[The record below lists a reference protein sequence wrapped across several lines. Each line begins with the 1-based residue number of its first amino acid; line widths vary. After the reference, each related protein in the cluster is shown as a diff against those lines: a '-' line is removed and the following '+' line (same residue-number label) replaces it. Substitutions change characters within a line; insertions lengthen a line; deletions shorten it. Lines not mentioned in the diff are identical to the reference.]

1 MRRAVRTALWALA
14 VGLALSAGAAHAVD
28 EGRLKTLKA
37 PPPAAAATLPADVR
51 AVKFQRLLVELK
63 PEPWAFMRN
72 DASYA
77 DDRLLTWQD
86 GQKALNPAAY
96 GAIFEEELKRA
107 SGKAE
112 SAGGLFP
119 QEAPPPAEL
128 LAAVKITAMEGRFCK
143 ACNLIGSG
151 GWEGAV
157 VMTAHWEVYSTL
169 DRKVVFSDDITGG
182 FNAPP
187 KGLDGDPDRLI
198 AEAFRDNVR
207 RLIAEPGF
215 KKAVSAPAAELAPAL
230 PPATPIALVAARPR
244 PAIAQA
250 SGSVAVVFTPY
261 GSGSGFLVSDDG
273 YVLTNHHVVGQA
285 RAVKLKWSDGSE
297 SLGQV
302 IRSDPRRDVALVKAE
317 GAAARPALGLR
328 HGQAQQGETV
338 FAIGS
343 PLGDRFQ
350 NTMSKGIVSAL
361 RMDKGQ
367 PWIQSDVMVNHGS
380 SGGPLLD
387 EAGRVIG
394 LTASG
399 QVVNG
404 APVGINFFIP
414 IDDALKVLNLTA
426 PAAPAVR
433 EAAAHNP

>member
-1 MRRAVRTALWALA
+1 MRRWAFVALA
-14 VGLALSAGAAHAVD
+14 AAGLAFSAGGAHAAD
-28 EGRLKTLKA
+28 EARLKKLKA
-37 PPPAAAATLPADVR
+37 PPPAAEATLPADVR

-63 PEPWAFMRN
+63 PEPWAFLRN
-72 DASYA
+72 EAALA
-77 DDRLLTWQD
+77 DDKLLSWKE
-86 GQKALNPAAY
+86 GEKALNPSAY
-96 GAIFEEELKRA
+96 GAIFDEELRRA

-112 SAGGLFP
+112 TTASGGLFP
-119 QEAPPPAEL
+119 QAAGPPPDL

-143 ACNLIGSG
+143 ACNFIGG
-151 GWEGAV
+151 GDRWEGAV

-169 DRKVVFSDDITGG
+169 DRKVVFADDITGG
-182 FNAPP
+182 FNAPS
-187 KGLDGDPDRLI
+187 KGMDGDPDRLI

-207 RLIAEPGF
+207 RLIAAPGF
-215 KKAVSAPAAELAPAL
+215 RKAVAAPTVELAPPP
-230 PPATPIALVAARPR
+230 PPATPIALVAERPK

-250 SGSVAVVFTPY
+250 SASVAVVFTPY

-273 YVLTNHHVVGQA
+273 YVLTNHHVVGEA
-285 RAVKLKWSDGSE
+285 RAVKLKWSDGTE

-302 IRSDPRRDVALVKAE
+302 IRSDAHRDVALVKAE
-317 GAAARPALGLR
+317 AGARPALAIR
-328 HGQAQQGETV
+328 HGEAQQGETV

-361 RMDKGQ
+361 RVDRGQ

-426 PAAPAVR
+426 PADPAVR
-433 EAAAHNP
+433 QAAAHTN